1 MLPALDCL
9 DDGARYWALKSTSR
23 ISLSKNHLKSFT
35 RKMLTPFRYYL
46 RVRYGECDAQK
57 VVFNARYA
65 EYVDLATTE
74 FLRALG
80 YGEQLFSGELD
91 FQLVKQTIE
100 WKAPARFDQVLEV
113 SVYARNLGNT
123 SFVLG
128 AEFRIAGDER
138 LIVTAETV
146 YVLVKQH
153 TLAKTPVPPDL
164 RAALQQG
171 AAGLTTDHAGY
182 FSDNAQEAGAAK
194 KH

>member
-1 MLPALDCL
+1 MP
-9 DDGARYWALKSTSR
+9 TS
-23 ISLSKNHLKSFT
+23 LH
-35 RKMLTPFRYYL
+35 FRYYL

-100 WKAPARFDQVLEV
+100 WKAPARFDQVLEI
-113 SVYARNLGNT
+113 SVFEKALGNT
-123 SFVLG
+123 SFTLA
-128 AEFRIAGDER
+128 AEFRIGGHDR
-138 LIVTAETV
+138 LIATAETI

-153 TLAKTPVPPDL
+153 TLTKMPLPPDL
-164 RAALQQG
+164 RAAMQQG
-171 AAGLTTDHAGY
+171 AAGITTDHAAY
-182 FSDNAQEAGAAK
+182 FSGKAQEAGAMRE
-194 KH
+194 H